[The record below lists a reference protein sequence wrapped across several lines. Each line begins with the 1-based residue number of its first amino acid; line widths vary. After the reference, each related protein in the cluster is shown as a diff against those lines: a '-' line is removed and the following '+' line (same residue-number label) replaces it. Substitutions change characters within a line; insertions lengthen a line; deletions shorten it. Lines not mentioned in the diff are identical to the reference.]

1 MASEQGGAIY
11 YNFRRPQ
18 FLNNTFTNNT
28 ASYGSNIASY
38 PVRVVMDGMMDQNIE
53 LNNVASGLVYS
64 ETVKLLLVDFDN
76 QEMNLVNDNQIK
88 ISPITNGAR
97 LLGTD
102 SASLRMGKA
111 EFDNNLQFA
120 YIPGQENVQY
130 RLSCSLIDSNKV
142 SYLNLPTND
151 TINVSF
157 RY

>member
-1 MASEQGGAIY
+1 
-11 YNFRRPQ
+11 
-18 FLNNTFTNNT
+18 
-28 ASYGSNIASY
+28 
-38 PVRVVMDGMMDQNIE
+38 MDGMADQNIE

-97 LLGTD
+97 LLGID

>member
-18 FLNNTFTNNT
+18 FHNNTFTDNT
-28 ASYGSNIASY
+28 APDGSNIASY
-38 PVRVVMDGMMDQNIE
+38 PVRIVMDDMTNQNIE
-53 LNNVASGLVYS
+53 LDNVASGLVYS